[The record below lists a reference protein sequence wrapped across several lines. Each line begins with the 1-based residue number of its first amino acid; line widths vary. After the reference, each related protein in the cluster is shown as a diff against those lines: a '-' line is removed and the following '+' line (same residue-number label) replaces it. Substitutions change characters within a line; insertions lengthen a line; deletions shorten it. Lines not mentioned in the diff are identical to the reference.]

1 MLKDVYALFCNYHG
15 NNSPLINCAW
25 QCLLVQILF
34 LKAILR
40 ESLNTNN
47 KSNEIL
53 RIQMYINM
61 ISFGFPP
68 HMSCETYM

>member
-1 MLKDVYALFCNYHG
+1 MFMPYFAIIMEIT
-15 NNSPLINCAW
+15 SINQLRMAMFTSTKVC
-25 QCLLVQILF
+25 F

-53 RIQMYINM
+53 RIQC
-61 ISFGFPP
+61 IS
-68 HMSCETYM
+68 T

>member
-1 MLKDVYALFCNYHG
+1 MFMPYFAIIMEITR
-15 NNSPLINCAW
+15 INQLRMAMFTSTKVC
-25 QCLLVQILF
+25 F

-47 KSNEIL
+47 KSNKIL

-68 HMSCETYM
+68 PTCMSCETYM